1 MAKDTGILLDPATG
15 DLAVS
20 ARRDGA
26 GLIAQGLEVG
36 TATFQNQAL
45 ILRAAKGEFK
55 EYPTLGAGIS
65 DALGDNETT
74 GCRREIP
81 LQRAAAGPQAQTGDR
96 ALKDNTLNGDA
107 EYDS

>member
-45 ILRAAKGEFK
+45 ILKRPK
-55 EYPTLGAGIS
+55 ESSRSTRHSVSGFRTSWAMM
-65 DALGDNETT
+65 
-74 GCRREIP
+74 R
-81 LQRAAAGPQAQTGDR
+81 
-96 ALKDNTLNGDA
+96 
-107 EYDS
+107 